1 MKTQLR
7 RSLVSLCSVL
17 LFGAAIEKPAHAF
30 DAAAAPYYH
39 AHRLVEIASGRKL
52 NLYCV
57 GTGSPVVIFD
67 YGWGGP
73 PTAWEYIQTAIGRLT
88 TACTY
93 DRAGYGFSDAGPL
106 PRDTSALVT
115 DLHQLL
121 VAAHL
126 KPPYVFVGHSLAGL
140 NGVLFADRYLKQM
153 VGMVLVD
160 PAFAHQD
167 EKFNAIPGVK
177 EKFASFAPDYTE
189 CIAVA
194 KSGQLPTDAKR
205 IQDCLD
211 RDPHDDATAKA
222 VKDQWDMSVDHWITL
237 QSEDESSNP
246 ISSGGDLDGAELD
259 AARRNWGDLP
269 LIVLTSSDKH
279 YAGFPAK
286 QISAMS
292 ELWKSG
298 HDELASRST
307 RGRNIVIPGSDHY
320 IQLDHPDA
328 VIQAIEQVLKMANQ
342 SRDRSLH

>member
-1 MKTQLR
+1 MKSKLH
-7 RSLVSLCSVL
+7 RSLSLLCSL
-17 LFGAAIEKPAHAF
+17 LLCGTVIEEPAHAF
-30 DAAAAPYYH
+30 DVAAAPYYQ
-39 AHRLVEIASGRKL
+39 AHRLVEITGGRKL

-57 GTGSPVVIFD
+57 GSGSPVVIFD

-73 PTAWEYIQTAIGRLT
+73 PTAWEHIQTAIGHLT

-93 DRAGYGFSDAGPL
+93 DRAGYGFSDGGPL

-121 VAAHL
+121 EAAHL

-140 NGVLFADRYLKQM
+140 NGALFADRYLKQLA
-153 VGMVLVD
+153 GMVLVD

-177 EKFASFAPDYTE
+177 EKFAQSAPDYAE

-222 VKDQWDMSVDHWITL
+222 VKDQWDMSVTHWITL
-237 QSEDESSNP
+237 QSESESANLFSP
-246 ISSGGDLDGAELD
+246 AGDLDGTELD
-259 AARRNWGDLP
+259 AAQRSWGDLP

-286 QISAMS
+286 QIPAMS
-292 ELWKSG
+292 ALWKHG

-320 IQLDHPDA
+320 IQLDHPAA
-328 VIQAIEQVLKMANQ
+328 VIQAIEQVLKMANEG
-342 SRDRSLH
+342 RN